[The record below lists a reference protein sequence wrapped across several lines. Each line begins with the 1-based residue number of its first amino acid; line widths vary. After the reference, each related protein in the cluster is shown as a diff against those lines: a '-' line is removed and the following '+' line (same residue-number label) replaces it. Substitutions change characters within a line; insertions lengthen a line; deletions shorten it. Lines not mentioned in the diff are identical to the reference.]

1 MIEPHRPIDDVP
13 VVDDARSLRALAH
26 PTRIALIEQLTVHGP
41 LTATEAA
48 ERIHESPS
56 TCSFHLRQLAK
67 YGFVEEAGER
77 SGRSRPWRVTRLGMR
92 IDGDAGGPEARVASG
107 VLSRMLRE
115 RQLDRYRRWL
125 ESKDGYPAEWR
136 RAAEDSEFVFWLT
149 PDELAAMG
157 EELVDLLLPRFRER
171 LTDPSARP
179 AGALP
184 VEMLLLG
191 YPIEGPEAGA

>member
-1 MIEPHRPIDDVP
+1 
-13 VVDDARSLRALAH
+13 
-26 PTRIALIEQLTVHGP
+26 
-41 LTATEAA
+41 
-48 ERIHESPS
+48 
-56 TCSFHLRQLAK
+56 
-67 YGFVEEAGER
+67 
-77 SGRSRPWRVTRLGMR
+77 MR

-179 AGALP
+179 SGALP